1 MLLKSYFELFI
12 FVNGVVI
19 VVVCR
24 EYVFLQQIFQAQKE
38 REGEMQLFNVFVY
51 AKYGED
57 SSYNFTTTTKAHKL
71 LSR

>member
-1 MLLKSYFELFI
+1 MCLKSFFELFI
-12 FVNGVVI
+12 FVNGVDTVA
-19 VVVCR
+19 CR
-24 EYVFLQQIFQAQKE
+24 DVFLQQIFQAQKE